1 MKIQTAIQILERQLS
16 EIQAIQKGDR
26 SWVLQTQEY
35 IKSFFGEQSV
45 LLSFFDKFNF
55 LEHWSY
61 NTEDDPTLLK
71 RKTQAAVYLTG
82 CIQTL
87 KDVGLY
93 KKPRQNFLSSLSD
106 TALWTMFGT
115 ILPLII
121 YLSFYFGKKEGDNKI
136 EKLEIELQKSKD
148 TISSIR
154 ITTFLNTYPILKAD
168 TSKTEKK

>member
-1 MKIQTAIQILERQLS
+1 MKLQTALNILNRQLS
-16 EIQAIQKGDR
+16 KIVNIQKGDT

-35 IKSFFGEQSV
+35 IKTFFGDETHF
-45 LLSFFDKFNF
+45 LHFFKTFTFKQLHNYG
-55 LEHWSY
+55 S
-61 NTEDDPTLLK
+61 EDDPHLIDRKK
-71 RKTQAAVYLTG
+71 RATEFLND

-87 KDVGLY
+87 NDIGLY
-93 KKPRQNFLSSLSD
+93 KKPKQNFLSSLSD

-154 ITTFLNTYPILKAD
+154 ITSFPNSYPIPKTD
-168 TSKTEKK
+168 TNKTNNK